1 MGFRLEWNADEA
13 REKLCSIS
21 VKNTDLKNSCPE
33 VITCPDSSQLK
44 YAPVDGS
51 CHNLRNPDWGKSKGI
66 WEARKASDGSNL
78 QSPRRISRQFIQVD
92 GPDDID
98 YTLMLMTWGQFIT
111 HDLTQA
117 SSYTTGTNF

>member
-51 CHNLRNPDWGKSKGI
+51 CHNLRNPDWGKSNTPFERILGNAYADGNKKIYIYLDLKKLIIIGI
-66 WEARKASDGSNL
+66 L
-78 QSPRRISRQFIQVD
+78 QEFGKLGKLRMVLIYKV
-92 GPDDID
+92 
-98 YTLMLMTWGQFIT
+98 LVE
-111 HDLTQA
+111 
-117 SSYTTGTNF
+117 

>member
-21 VKNTDLKNSCPE
+21 IKNTDLKNSCPE

-51 CHNLRNPDWGKSKGI
+51 CHNLRNPDWGYSNTPFERILGNAYADGNEKSI
-66 WEARKASDGSNL
+66 Y
-78 QSPRRISRQFIQVD
+78 I
-92 GPDDID
+92 
-98 YTLMLMTWGQFIT
+98 
-111 HDLTQA
+111 
-117 SSYTTGTNF
+117 